1 MKTWVLLLGCSV
13 ALAGMAHAAEPHR
26 EIWVWTDANG
36 VKHYS
41 DSPAPGAR
49 RIEIAGQPN
58 IGTVAP
64 AASPAAGARPATAEK
79 PSAVEYSVLEV
90 YAPENNASF
99 FEPDVIVDVR
109 LRSDPDLATGDKLVT
124 YFDGKP
130 VEGGENS
137 YSHSFTNLER
147 GGHTVVGVIYDAQ
160 GKEKIRS
167 EPLIFWMK
175 LPTEANPRNV
185 GPSLRPPPP
194 KPQPKPGTGRPG
206 G

>member
-1 MKTWVLLLGCSV
+1 MKTRVLLLGCLL
-13 ALAGMAHAAEPHR
+13 ALAGLVQAAETHR

-49 RIEIAGQPN
+49 RVVVSGQPN

-64 AASPAAGARPATAEK
+64 VPSPDTGARPATGQKA
-79 PSAVEYSVLEV
+79 PAVEYSVLEI
-90 YAPENNASF
+90 YTPENNTSF
-99 FEPDVIVDVR
+99 FTPDVVVDVR
-109 LRSDPDLATGDKLVT
+109 LRSDPDLAPDDKLVT

-137 YSHSFTNLER
+137 YSHSFSNLER
-147 GGHTVVGVIYDAQ
+147 GGHTVIGVIYDAH

-175 LPTEANPRNV
+175 LPNETNLRNV

-194 KPQPKPGTGRPG
+194 QAQPRPGTGRPG